1 MKNKSI
7 ALVGAGYW
15 GKNLARSLSELGVIR
30 SICDQSEEIRESM
43 KKLYKDVSVTGDF
56 NSVLSDNG
64 VESVFIASPAVMH
77 FEQAKKALLAGKHVF
92 VEKPL
97 SLSVEDAEE
106 LIKIAESRKK
116 ILFVGHILH
125 YHPAV
130 IKMKKIIAE
139 GTIGKLQYIY
149 SNRLNLGKIRTEENI
164 LWSFAPHDISLIL
177 GLTGEEPSYIDC
189 SGSSFLNPDIADITM
204 TNLKFPSGV
213 GAHIFVS
220 WLNPFKEQR
229 LVVIGSKG
237 MLVFEDTKGTDEKLL
252 FYSHT
257 IEWKNGLPVPHKADA
272 AAIRISD
279 IWEEPLKAECSAFLK
294 AVETGNE
301 PMTSGKEGLRVLKV
315 LKKCQTSIELQSK
328 NPVKHPNEV
337 KDLKYYA
344 HPTAFVDNGAQI
356 GKGTKIWHFSHIY
369 KGAEIGE
376 NCILGQNVS
385 IADGVKMG
393 NNVKIQNN
401 VSIYTGA
408 IIEDDVFFGPSCV
421 LTNVTNPRS
430 QVLRHSL
437 YEKTVFKR
445 GTTIGANATVVC
457 GITLGRYSFIAA
469 GAVVA
474 KDVPDYALMM
484 GVPAKQ
490 KGWMSRH
497 GHLLKNP
504 DKDGMMVC
512 PESGYKYK
520 EAKPGVLKCLDLDE
534 DQPLPEDKKLGKKTY
549 DEFKH

>member
-1 MKNKSI
+1 MKNT
-7 ALVGAGYW
+7 ALIGAGYW
-15 GKNLARSLSELGVIR
+15 GKNLARALSELGVLR
-30 SICDQSEEIRESM
+30 SICDSSEEARMNM
-43 KKLYKDVSVTGDF
+43 KKLYKDVILTDDF
-56 NSVLSDNG
+56 EGILQDKDIAG
-64 VESVFIASPAVMH
+64 VFLASPAVKH
-77 FEQAKKALLAGKHVF
+77 FEQAKQALLAGKNVF

-97 SLSVEDAEE
+97 ALSLEEGEE
-106 LIKIAESRKK
+106 LIRIAESQKK

-139 GTIGKLQYIY
+139 GTLGKIQYIY

-177 GLTGEEPSYIDC
+177 GLTGEQPSYIDC

-204 TNLKFPSGV
+204 TNLKFPSGI

-229 LVVIGSKG
+229 LILTGSKG
-237 MLVFEDTKGTDEKLL
+237 MLVFEDTRPTDEKLV
-252 FYSHT
+252 FYPHT
-257 IEWKNGLPVPHKADA
+257 IEWKNSIPVPQKAEPSFVK
-272 AAIRISD
+272 ISD

-294 AVETGNE
+294 AIETGKE
-301 PMTSGKEGLRVLKV
+301 PLTSGKEGLRVLKV
-315 LKKCQTSIELQSK
+315 LKACQTSIELHVK
-328 NPVKHPNEV
+328 NNPDK
-337 KDLKYYA
+337 KDKMKNLPYFA
-344 HPTAFVDNGAQI
+344 HETAYVDEGATI

-369 KGAEIGE
+369 KGAVIGE
-376 NCILGQNVS
+376 NCVIGQNVS

-393 NNVKIQNN
+393 NNIKIQNN

-408 IIEDDVFFGPSCV
+408 IVEDDVFFGPSCV

-437 YEKTVFKR
+437 YEKTIFRR

-474 KDVPDYALMM
+474 KDVPDYAMMM

-497 GHLLKNP
+497 GHLLRNP
-504 DKDGMMVC
+504 DKDGIMIC

-520 EAKPGVLKCLDLDE
+520 EIKPGVLKCLDLDE
-534 DQPLPEDKKLGKKTY
+534 DAPLPEDKKVGRKTY
-549 DEFKH
+549 DEFK

>member
-1 MKNKSI
+1 MENKNI

-15 GKNLARSLSELGVIR
+15 GKNLARSLSELGVLH
-30 SICDQSEEIRESM
+30 SICDQAEEIRETM
-43 KKLYKDVSVTGDF
+43 KTLYKEVLVTDDF
-56 NSVLSDNG
+56 GVVLNDKAIAG
-64 VESVFIASPAVMH
+64 VFLASPAVKH
-77 FEQAKKALLAGKHVF
+77 FEQAKQALLSGKHVF

-97 SLSVEDAEE
+97 SLKAEEGEE
-106 LIKIAESRKK
+106 LIKIAESQKK

-189 SGSSFLNPDIADITM
+189 AGGSFLNPDIADITM

-237 MLVFEDTKGTDEKLL
+237 MIVFDDTKPTDEKLL

-257 IEWKNGLPVPHKADA
+257 IEWKKGIPVPHKADA
-272 AAIRISD
+272 AVITISD
-279 IWEEPLKAECSAFLK
+279 VWEEPLKAECSAFLK
-294 AVETGNE
+294 AMETGKE
-301 PMTSGKEGLRVLKV
+301 PLTSGKEGLRVLKV
-315 LKKCQTSIELQSK
+315 LKQCQTSIELQSK
-328 NPVKHPNEV
+328 NPVRQQNEV
-337 KDLKYYA
+337 KALQYYA
-344 HPTAFVDNGAQI
+344 HPTAVVDNGAQI

-376 NCILGQNVS
+376 NCVIGQNVS

-393 NNVKIQNN
+393 NNIKIQNN

-408 IIEDDVFFGPSCV
+408 IVEDDVFFGPSCV

-437 YEKTVFKR
+437 YEKTIFKR

-457 GITLGRYSFIAA
+457 GITLGRYAFIAA

-497 GHLLKNP
+497 GHILKNP
-504 DKDGMMVC
+504 DKNGVMTC

-520 EAKPGVLKCLDLDE
+520 EARPGILKCLDLDE
-534 DQPLPEDKKLGKKTY
+534 DKPLPDDKKLGIKTY
-549 DEFKH
+549 DEFK

>member
-1 MKNKSI
+1 MSLKNI

-15 GKNLARSLSELGVIR
+15 GKNLARSLSELGVLH
-30 SICDQSEEIRESM
+30 SICDQAEEIRESM
-43 KKLYKDVSVTGDF
+43 QKLYKDVSVTGAF
-56 NSVLSDNG
+56 ESVLKDKAVAG
-64 VESVFIASPAVMH
+64 IFLASPAVMH
-77 FEQAKKALLAGKHVF
+77 FEQAKQALLAGKHVF

-97 SLSVEDAEE
+97 SLKVEDAEE
-106 LIKIAESRKK
+106 LIKLAETQEK

-164 LWSFAPHDISLIL
+164 LWSFAPHDISIILSLI
-177 GLTGEEPSYIDC
+177 GEEPSYIDC
-189 SGSSFLNPDIADITM
+189 SGNNFLHPDIADITM

-220 WLNPFKEQR
+220 WLNPVKEQK
-229 LVVIGSKG
+229 LIVTGSKG
-237 MLVFEDTKGTDEKLL
+237 MLVFEDTKPMDEKLV
-252 FYSHT
+252 FYPHT
-257 IEWKNGLPVPHKADA
+257 IEWKNSIPVPQKADPSF
-272 AAIRISD
+272 IRLSD

-294 AVETGNE
+294 AVETGKE
-301 PMTSGKEGLRVLKV
+301 PLTSGKEGLKVLKV
-315 LKKCQTSIELQSK
+315 LKACQSSIELHVK
-328 NPVKHPNEV
+328 NKPDK
-337 KDLKYYA
+337 KDKMKNLPYFA
-344 HPTAFVDNGAQI
+344 HETAYVDEGATI

-369 KGAEIGE
+369 KGAVIGE
-376 NCILGQNVS
+376 NCVLGQNVS

-408 IIEDDVFFGPSCV
+408 IVEDDVFFGPSCV

-437 YEKTVFKR
+437 YEKTIFKR

-474 KDVPDYALMM
+474 KDVPDYAMMM

-504 DKDGMMVC
+504 DKDGVMTC

-520 EAKPGVLKCLDLDE
+520 ETKPGIVKCLDLDE
-534 DQPLPEDKKLGKKTY
+534 DQPLPENKRVGQKTY
-549 DEFKH
+549 DEFK